1 MDRIKDKLKMG
12 QKKSKQAAKS
22 HEDVENTNSPAQKNF
37 DNGGSYSPPRGMKD
51 ILNSESKTTQFRAFL
66 KTIDEENE
74 NNVEVLRLDFVLACR
89 KMSQLLSGTSHS
101 NPLST
106 NRANAI
112 TVTRISVG
120 SSVSSSSGPVSFDV
134 AAVKVNIV
142 LIIKKSL
149 SEGILNEI
157 LDYNLKRNII
167 SDIISY
173 YLSV

>member
-22 HEDVENTNSPAQKNF
+22 HEDVENTNSPTQKNF

-89 KMSQLLSGTSHS
+89 KMSQLLSGTCHS

-134 AAVKVNIV
+134 AAVKVNIIPIIMLF
-142 LIIKKSL
+142 LIGESFNHENYQY
-149 SEGILNEI
+149 SNPHF
-157 LDYNLKRNII
+157 
-167 SDIISY
+167 
-173 YLSV
+173 